1 MSVEIV
7 PEKPEHAV
15 LIDPLLDRTFG
26 RNRRQRTT
34 YRLRDGVPPIA
45 ALCFASVDEEG
56 SFLGSLRFWPL
67 FVGGRDAILLGPL
80 AVDPMLQGQ
89 GIGKALVAHG
99 LAAATALGHEIC
111 VVVGPPAYYRPF
123 GFINASAAGLIM
135 SGPVEAAR
143 FQVME
148 LRPDA
153 LEGLHGVLQKVDG
166 EEARTAQS
174 RPPLAGEPASA
185 SFAQPG
191 E

>member
-7 PEKPEHAV
+7 PEHPEHAV

-45 ALCFASVDEEG
+45 ALCFASVDDDG

-89 GIGKALVAHG
+89 GIGKAMVVHG
-99 LAAATALGHEIC
+99 LAAAAALGHEIC

-135 SGPVEAAR
+135 PGPVEAAR
-143 FQVME
+143 FQVTE
-148 LRPDA
+148 LRPGA
-153 LEGLHGVLQKVDG
+153 LKGLHGVLQKVEQ
-166 EEARTAQS
+166 EEIPAAQAPV
-174 RPPLAGEPASA
+174 PPPGDSPSA
-185 SFAQPG
+185 SLAQPG
-191 E
+191 H

>member
-26 RNRRQRTT
+26 ITRRQRTT
-34 YRLRDGVPPIA
+34 YRLRDGVAPIP
-45 ALCFASVDEEG
+45 ALCFASVDDEG

-99 LAAATALGHEIC
+99 LAAAAALGHRIC

-135 SGPVEAAR
+135 PGPVEPAR

-148 LRPDA
+148 LVPGA
-153 LEGLHGVLQKVDG
+153 LEGLHGVLQKAEDAESPG
-166 EEARTAQS
+166 ALPGLPREDAR
-174 RPPLAGEPASA
+174 GSA
-185 SFAQPG
+185 SLALPG
-191 E
+191 Q

>member
-26 RNRRQRTT
+26 ITRRQRTT

-45 ALCFASVDEEG
+45 ALCFASVDDDG

-99 LAAATALGHEIC
+99 LAAAAALGHEIC

-135 SGPVEAAR
+135 PGPVEAAR

-148 LRPDA
+148 LRPGA
-153 LEGLHGVLQKVDG
+153 LEGLHGVLQKVANAG
-166 EEARTAQS
+166 PESQ
-174 RPPLAGEPASA
+174 PPGVPHHGGSMSA
-185 SFAQPG
+185 SLAMPG
-191 E
+191 Q

>member
-7 PEKPEHAV
+7 PEQPEHAV

-45 ALCFASVDEEG
+45 ALCFASLDGDG
-56 SFLGSLRFWPL
+56 SFLASLRFWPL

-99 LAAATALGHEIC
+99 LAAAAALGHEIC

-123 GFINASAAGLIM
+123 GFVNASAAGLIM
-135 SGPVEAAR
+135 PGPVEAAR

-148 LRPDA
+148 LVPGA
-153 LEGLHGVLQKVDG
+153 LEGLHGVLQKIEDEETGVARSTPPFPG
-166 EEARTAQS
+166 ET
-174 RPPLAGEPASA
+174 ASA
-185 SFAQPG
+185 SFAQPSQ
-191 E
+191 

>member
-7 PEKPEHAV
+7 PEHPAHAV

-45 ALCFASVDEEG
+45 ALCFASVDDDG

-99 LAAATALGHEIC
+99 LAAAAALGHEIC
-111 VVVGPPAYYRPF
+111 IVVGPPAYYRPF
-123 GFINASAAGLIM
+123 GSINASAAGLIM
-135 SGPVEAAR
+135 PGPVEAAR

-148 LRPDA
+148 LRPGA
-153 LEGLHGVLQKVDG
+153 LVGLHGVLQKVDNAG
-166 EEARTAQS
+166 PSAGQ
-174 RPPLAGEPASA
+174 PPVPPPGASPSA
-185 SFAQPG
+185 SLAQPG
-191 E
+191 H